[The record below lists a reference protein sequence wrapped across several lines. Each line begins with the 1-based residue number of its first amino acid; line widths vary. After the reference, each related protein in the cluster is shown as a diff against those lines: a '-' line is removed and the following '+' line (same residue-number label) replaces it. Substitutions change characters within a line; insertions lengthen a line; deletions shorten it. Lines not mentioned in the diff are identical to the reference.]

1 MREQRD
7 YFLRIGSIMTKVLD
21 QINTSRDVKKLDP
34 EELEKLC
41 QELREEII
49 STVSKTGGHLASNLG
64 VIELTAALHYV
75 FDFPN
80 DKVVWDVGHQ
90 SYAHK
95 LLTGRRDRFHTLRQY
110 EGISGFPKRDESPY
124 DAFDSGHSGTS
135 ISSALGMAEARRLK
149 AQGGRII
156 AVIGDGSMTAGVA
169 FEGLNQAGDIDQ
181 NLIVILND
189 NEMSISRNVGALS
202 SYLNR
207 LMTGQF
213 VNRFRDDMKNF
224 LEKTVPGIGKSVLR
238 FAKQAEESF
247 KGLLVPGLLFEELG
261 MKYIG
266 PIDGH
271 RLDYLIETF
280 QNIKKLRGPILVHV
294 ITKKGK
300 GYPPAEKNPD
310 RFHGISPF
318 VIETGEPRS
327 SSKKNPVSYTE
338 VFGETLCQL
347 ARQNK
352 RIIAITAAMQSG
364 TGLEEFSRQFPD
376 RFYDIG
382 IAEQHAVTFAA
393 GLALE
398 GMKPVVAIYSTFLQR
413 AYDQVLQ
420 DVCLQNL
427 PVVLALDRGGIV
439 GEDGPTHQGLFD
451 FSYLR
456 HIPNLI
462 VMVPK
467 DENEFQ
473 HMIKTATECSAPIA
487 FRYPRGKGEGVTRET
502 SLQSIDIGKGEV
514 LREGRD
520 LLIIAIGVTVY
531 PALRAAEKL
540 QDKGIQATVINA
552 RFLKPLDGDLLCYW
566 AKKTG
571 RVLTVEE
578 NILQG
583 GFGSA
588 VLELFQE
595 RGLFSIQVKRLGIPD
610 LFLEHGPQALL
621 RGKYGID
628 EAGILRG
635 ATEMFEESR
644 SNSIQSG
651 QTETLV
657 GSALSNLK

>member
-1 MREQRD
+1 
-7 YFLRIGSIMTKVLD
+7 MTKVLD
-21 QINTSRDVKKLDP
+21 QINTSYDVKKLDL
-34 EELEKLC
+34 EELERLC
-41 QELREEII
+41 HEIREEIL
-49 STVSKTGGHLASNLG
+49 STVSKTGGHLASSLG
-64 VIELTAALHYV
+64 VVELTTVLHYV
-75 FDFPN
+75 FDFPR
-80 DKVVWDVGHQ
+80 DKLVWDVGHQ

-95 LLTGRRDRFHTLRQY
+95 LLTGRKDRFHTLRQY

-149 AQGGRII
+149 GEEGKII
-156 AVIGDGSMTAGVA
+156 AVIGDGSMTAGLA
-169 FEGLNQAGDIDQ
+169 FEGLNQTGHIDQ
-181 NLIVILND
+181 DLIVILND

-213 VNRFRDDMKNF
+213 VNRFRNDMKDF
-224 LEKTVPGIGKSVLR
+224 LETLPGIGKSVIR
-238 FAKQAEESF
+238 FAKQAEESL
-247 KGLLVPGLLFEELG
+247 KGLLMPGLLFEELG
-261 MKYIG
+261 LKYIG

-300 GYPPAEKNPD
+300 GYPPAETNPD
-310 RFHGISPF
+310 RFHGVPPF
-318 VIETGEPRS
+318 VIETGELRNDQ
-327 SSKKNPVSYTE
+327 KNPPTYTE

-347 ARQNK
+347 ARENK
-352 RIIAITAAMQSG
+352 RLIAITAAMQNG
-364 TGLEEFSRQFPD
+364 TGLEEFARRFPD

-427 PVVLALDRGGIV
+427 PVIFALDRGGIV
-439 GEDGPTHQGLFD
+439 GEDGPTHHGLFD

-456 HIPNLI
+456 HIPNII

-473 HMIKTATECSAPIA
+473 QMIKTATECPMPVA
-487 FRYPRGKGEGVTRET
+487 FRYPRGKGMGVRREV

-514 LREGRD
+514 LREGQD
-520 LLIIAIGVTVY
+520 ILIIAIGSTVY
-531 PALRAAEKL
+531 PSLRAAERL
-540 QDKGIQATVINA
+540 ADVGIQAAVINS
-552 RFLKPLDGDLLCYW
+552 RFLKPLDGTLLCDW
-566 AKKTG
+566 AKRTG
-571 RVLTVEE
+571 KVLTVEE
-578 NILQG
+578 NVLQG

-595 RGLFSIQVKRLGIPD
+595 RGIFSIQVKRLGIPD
-610 LFLEHGPQALL
+610 TFVEHGPQTLL
-621 RGKYGID
+621 REKYGID
-628 EAGILRG
+628 EKGIFKG
-635 ATEMFEESR
+635 VMEMFEEERLESSHPSQVETSLSR
-644 SNSIQSG
+644 
-651 QTETLV
+651 
-657 GSALSNLK
+657 ALPNPK

>member
-1 MREQRD
+1 
-7 YFLRIGSIMTKVLD
+7 MTKVLD
-21 QINTSRDVKKLDP
+21 QINTSHDVKKLDP

-41 QELREEII
+41 HEIRGEII
-49 STVSKTGGHLASNLG
+49 STVSKTGGHLASSLG
-64 VIELTAALHYV
+64 VVELTTVLHYV
-75 FDFPN
+75 FDFPR
-80 DKVVWDVGHQ
+80 DKIVWDVGHQ

-95 LLTGRRDRFHTLRQY
+95 LLTGRKDRFHTLRQY

-124 DAFDSGHSGTS
+124 DAFDSGHSGSS

-149 AQGGRII
+149 GEEGKII
-156 AVIGDGSMTAGVA
+156 AVIGDGSMTAGLA
-169 FEGLNQAGDIDQ
+169 FEGLNQAGHIDQ
-181 NLIVILND
+181 DLIVILND

-213 VNRFRDDMKNF
+213 VNRFRNDIENF
-224 LEKTVPGIGKSVLR
+224 LKTLPGIGKSVLR
-238 FAKQAEESF
+238 FAKQAEESL
-247 KGLLVPGLLFEELG
+247 KGFFMPGLLFEELG

-300 GYPPAEKNPD
+300 GYPPAETNPD
-310 RFHGISPF
+310 RFHGVPPF
-318 VIETGEPRS
+318 VIETGELRNDQ
-327 SSKKNPVSYTE
+327 KNPPTYTE
-338 VFGETLCQL
+338 IFGETLCQL
-347 ARQNK
+347 AKENK
-352 RIIAITAAMQSG
+352 RLIAITAAMQSG
-364 TGLEEFSRQFPD
+364 TGLEEFARQFPG

-427 PVVLALDRGGIV
+427 PVIFALDRGGIV
-439 GEDGPTHQGLFD
+439 GEDGPTHHGLFD
-451 FSYLR
+451 YSYLR

-473 HMIKTATECSAPIA
+473 HMIKTATECPMPVA
-487 FRYPRGKGEGVTRET
+487 FRYPRGRGAGVKREV

-514 LREGRD
+514 LREGKD
-520 LLIIAIGVTVY
+520 ILIIAIGSTVY
-531 PALRAAEKL
+531 PSLQAAERL
-540 QDKGIQATVINA
+540 ADVGIQAAVINS
-552 RFLKPLDGDLLCYW
+552 RFLKPLDGNLLCDW
-566 AKKTG
+566 AKRTG
-571 RVLTVEE
+571 KVLTVEE
-578 NILQG
+578 NVLQG

-595 RGLFSIQVKRLGIPD
+595 RCLFSIQVKRLGIPD
-610 LFLEHGPQALL
+610 IFVEHGPQTFL
-621 RGKYGID
+621 REKYGID
-628 EAGILRG
+628 EKGIFKGVR
-635 ATEMFEESR
+635 EMFEEGRPESSPPSPTKVSLSR
-644 SNSIQSG
+644 
-651 QTETLV
+651 
-657 GSALSNLK
+657 ALPNPK

>member
-1 MREQRD
+1 
-7 YFLRIGSIMTKVLD
+7 MTKVLD
-21 QINTSRDVKKLDP
+21 QIQTSHDVKKLDS
-34 EELEKLC
+34 EELERLC
-41 QELREEII
+41 YEIREEIL
-49 STVSKTGGHLASNLG
+49 STVSKNGGHLASNLG
-64 VIELTAALHYV
+64 VVELTTALHYV
-75 FDFPN
+75 FDFPR
-80 DKVVWDVGHQ
+80 DKLVWDVGHQ

-95 LLTGRRDRFHTLRQY
+95 LLTGRKDRFHTLRQY
-110 EGISGFPKRDESPY
+110 EGISGFPKRDESVY

-149 AQGGRII
+149 GEEGRVI
-156 AVIGDGSMTAGVA
+156 AVIGDGSMTAGLA
-169 FEGLNQAGDIDQ
+169 FEGLNQAGHINQD
-181 NLIVILND
+181 LIVILND

-213 VNRFRDDMKNF
+213 VNRFRDEMKGF
-224 LEKTVPGIGKSVLR
+224 LETLPGIGKSVLR
-238 FAKQAEESF
+238 FAKQAEESL
-247 KGLLVPGLLFEELG
+247 KGFFMPGLLFEELG
-261 MKYIG
+261 MQYIG

-300 GYPPAEKNPD
+300 GYPPAEMNPD
-310 RFHGISPF
+310 RFHGVPPF
-318 VIETGEPRS
+318 VIETGELRS
-327 SSKKNPVSYTE
+327 DSSKKLPTYTE

-347 ARQNK
+347 AIENK
-352 RIIAITAAMQSG
+352 RLIAITAAMQNG
-364 TGLEEFSRQFPD
+364 TGLEEFARKFPD

-427 PVVLALDRGGIV
+427 PVVFALDRGGIV
-439 GEDGPTHQGLFD
+439 GEDGPTHHGLFD

-473 HMIKTATECSAPIA
+473 RMIKTATECPTPVA
-487 FRYPRGKGEGVTRET
+487 FRYQRGKGVGVKKE
-502 SLQSIDIGKGEV
+502 SALQSIDIGKGEI
-514 LREGRD
+514 LREGED
-520 LLIIAIGVTVY
+520 ILIIALGSTVY
-531 PALRAAEKL
+531 PSLRAAEKL
-540 QDKGIQATVINA
+540 ADVGVQAAVINS
-552 RFLKPLDGDLLCYW
+552 RFLKPLDGNLLCDW
-566 AKKTG
+566 AQRTG
-571 RVLTVEE
+571 KILTVEE
-578 NILQG
+578 NVLQG

-595 RGLFSIQVKRLGIPD
+595 RSLFSIQVKRLGIPD
-610 LFLEHGPQALL
+610 TFVEHGPQTLL
-621 RGKYGID
+621 REKYGID
-628 EAGILRG
+628 ENGIFKG
-635 ATEMFEESR
+635 VKEMLGERRSELIHQSLSKTSVSR
-644 SNSIQSG
+644 AHPNP
-651 QTETLV
+651 
-657 GSALSNLK
+657 K

>member
-1 MREQRD
+1 
-7 YFLRIGSIMTKVLD
+7 MTKVLD
-21 QINTSRDVKKLDP
+21 QINTSYDVKKLDL
-34 EELEKLC
+34 EELERLC
-41 QELREEII
+41 HEIRGEI
-49 STVSKTGGHLASNLG
+49 LSTVSKTGGHLASSLG
-64 VIELTAALHYV
+64 VVELTTVLHYV
-75 FDFPN
+75 FDFPR
-80 DKVVWDVGHQ
+80 DKLVWDVGHQ

-95 LLTGRRDRFHTLRQY
+95 LLTGRKDRFHTLRQY

-149 AQGGRII
+149 GEEGKII
-156 AVIGDGSMTAGVA
+156 AVIGDGSMTAGLA
-169 FEGLNQAGDIDQ
+169 FEGLNQTGHIDQ
-181 NLIVILND
+181 DLIVILND

-213 VNRFRDDMKNF
+213 VNRFRNDMKDF
-224 LEKTVPGIGKSVLR
+224 LETLPGIGKSVLR
-238 FAKQAEESF
+238 FAKQAEESL
-247 KGLLVPGLLFEELG
+247 KGFLMPGLLFEELG
-261 MKYIG
+261 LKYIG

-300 GYPPAEKNPD
+300 GYPPAETNPD
-310 RFHGISPF
+310 RFHGVPPF
-318 VIETGEPRS
+318 VIETGELRNDQ
-327 SSKKNPVSYTE
+327 KNPPTYTE

-347 ARQNK
+347 ARENK
-352 RIIAITAAMQSG
+352 RLIAITAAMQNG
-364 TGLEEFSRQFPD
+364 TGLEEFARRFPD

-427 PVVLALDRGGIV
+427 PVIFALDRGGIV
-439 GEDGPTHQGLFD
+439 GEDGPTHHGLFD

-456 HIPNLI
+456 HIPNII

-473 HMIKTATECSAPIA
+473 HMIKTATECPMPVA
-487 FRYPRGKGEGVTRET
+487 FRYPRGKGMGVRREV

-514 LREGRD
+514 LREGQD
-520 LLIIAIGVTVY
+520 ILIIAIGSTVY
-531 PALRAAEKL
+531 PSLRAAERL
-540 QDKGIQATVINA
+540 ADVGIQAAVINS
-552 RFLKPLDGDLLCYW
+552 RFLKPLDGTLLCDW
-566 AKKTG
+566 AKRTG
-571 RVLTVEE
+571 KVLTVEE
-578 NILQG
+578 NVLQG

-595 RGLFSIQVKRLGIPD
+595 RGIFSIQVKRLGIPD
-610 LFLEHGPQALL
+610 TFVEHGPQTLL
-621 RGKYGID
+621 REKYGID
-628 EAGILRG
+628 EKGIFKG
-635 ATEMFEESR
+635 VMEMFEEERLESSHPSQVETSLSR
-644 SNSIQSG
+644 
-651 QTETLV
+651 
-657 GSALSNLK
+657 ALPNPK

>member
-1 MREQRD
+1 M
-7 YFLRIGSIMTKVLD
+7 IKMLD
-21 QINTSRDVKKLDP
+21 QIKSTRDVKKLDL
-34 EELEKLC
+34 EELETLC
-41 QELREEII
+41 QEIREEIL
-49 STVSKTGGHLASNLG
+49 STVSKTGGHLASSLG
-64 VIELTAALHYV
+64 VVEMTAVLHYV
-75 FDFPN
+75 FDFPR

-149 AQGGRII
+149 GEEGRII
-156 AVIGDGSMTAGVA
+156 AVIGDGSMTSGLA
-169 FEGLNQAGDIDQ
+169 FEGLNQAGHIDQ
-181 NLIVILND
+181 DLIVILND

-207 LMTGQF
+207 LMTGEF
-213 VNRFRDDMKNF
+213 VNRFRNDMKEF
-224 LEKTVPGIGKSVLR
+224 LETLPGIGKSVLR
-238 FAKQAEESF
+238 FAKQAEESV
-247 KGLLVPGLLFEELG
+247 KGFLMPGLLFEELG

-280 QNIKKLRGPILVHV
+280 QNIKRLRGPILVHV

-300 GYPPAEKNPD
+300 GYPPAETNPD
-310 RFHGISPF
+310 RFHGVSPF
-318 VIETGEPRS
+318 VIETGELRND
-327 SSKKNPVSYTE
+327 SKKNLPTYTE
-338 VFGETLCQL
+338 VFGETLCHL
-347 ARQNK
+347 AKENK
-352 RIIAITAAMQSG
+352 GLMAITAAMQSG
-364 TGLEEFSRQFPD
+364 TGLEEFARKFPD

-398 GMKPVVAIYSTFLQR
+398 GMRPVVAIYSTFLQR

-427 PVVLALDRGGIV
+427 PVTFALDRGGIV
-439 GEDGPTHQGLFD
+439 GEDGPTHHGLFD

-456 HIPNLI
+456 HIPNII

-473 HMIKTATECSAPIA
+473 HMIKTATECPMPVA
-487 FRYPRGKGEGVTRET
+487 FRYPRGKGEGVRRET
-502 SLQSIDIGKGEV
+502 SLHSIDIGKGEV
-514 LREGRD
+514 LKTGED
-520 LLIIAIGVTVY
+520 IVIIAIGSTVY
-531 PALRAAEKL
+531 PSLRAAERL
-540 QDKGIQATVINA
+540 LDLGIQAAVINS
-552 RFLKPLDGDLLCYW
+552 RFLKPLDGNLLCDW
-566 AKKTG
+566 AKRTG
-571 RVLTVEE
+571 KVLTVEE
-578 NILQG
+578 NVLQG

-595 RGLFSIQVKRLGIPD
+595 KGLFSIQVKRLGIPD
-610 LFLEHGPQALL
+610 TFVEHGPQALL
-621 RGKYGID
+621 REKYGID
-628 EAGILRG
+628 EKGIFEG
-635 ATEMFEESR
+635 VKEMFEEERSESSLPNQAEPSR
-644 SNSIQSG
+644 SR
-651 QTETLV
+651 
-657 GSALSNLK
+657 ALTHPK

>member
-1 MREQRD
+1 M
-7 YFLRIGSIMTKVLD
+7 KVLD
-21 QINTSRDVKKLDP
+21 QIHTSQDVKKLDP
-34 EELEKLC
+34 EELERLC
-41 QELREEII
+41 HEIREEIL
-49 STVSKTGGHLASNLG
+49 STVSKTGGHLASSLG
-64 VIELTAALHYV
+64 VVELTTVLHYV
-75 FDFPN
+75 FDFPM
-80 DKVVWDVGHQ
+80 DKLVWDVGHQ

-95 LLTGRRDRFHTLRQY
+95 LLTGRKDRFHTLRQF

-135 ISSALGMAEARRLK
+135 ISSALGMAEARRLRGE
-149 AQGGRII
+149 GGRVI
-156 AVIGDGSMTAGVA
+156 AVIGDGSMTAGLA
-169 FEGLNQAGDIDQ
+169 FEGLNQTGHIDQ
-181 NLIVILND
+181 DLIVILND

-213 VNRFRDDMKNF
+213 VNRFRNDMKDF
-224 LEKTVPGIGKSVLR
+224 LETLPGIGKSVLR
-238 FAKQAEESF
+238 FAKQAEESL
-247 KGLLVPGLLFEELG
+247 KGLLMPGLLFEELG
-261 MKYIG
+261 LKYIG

-300 GYPPAEKNPD
+300 GYPPAETNPD
-310 RFHGISPF
+310 RFHGVPPF
-318 VIETGEPRS
+318 VIETGELRNDQ
-327 SSKKNPVSYTE
+327 KNPPTYTE
-338 VFGETLCQL
+338 VFGETLCQM
-347 ARQNK
+347 ARENK
-352 RIIAITAAMQSG
+352 RLIAITAAMQNG
-364 TGLEEFSRQFPD
+364 TGLEEFARRFPD

-427 PVVLALDRGGIV
+427 PVVFALDRGGIV
-439 GEDGPTHQGLFD
+439 GEDGPTHHGLFD

-456 HIPNLI
+456 HIPNMI

-473 HMIKTATECSAPIA
+473 HMIKTAMECPMPVA
-487 FRYPRGKGEGVTRET
+487 FRYPRGKGVGVRREVP
-502 SLQSIDIGKGEV
+502 LQSIGIGKGEL
-514 LREGRD
+514 LREGQD
-520 LLIIAIGVTVY
+520 ILIIAIGSTVY
-531 PALRAAEKL
+531 PSLRAAESL
-540 QDKGIQATVINA
+540 AEVGIQAAVINS
-552 RFLKPLDGDLLCYW
+552 RFLKPLDGNLLCDW

-571 RVLTVEE
+571 KVLTVEE
-578 NILQG
+578 NVLQG

-610 LFLEHGPQALL
+610 IFVEHGSQALL
-621 RGKYGID
+621 REKYGID
-628 EAGILRG
+628 ENGIFKGVR
-635 ATEMFEESR
+635 EMFEEGRSESIHPSQAVASVSR
-644 SNSIQSG
+644 
-651 QTETLV
+651 
-657 GSALSNLK
+657 ALPNPK